1 MEKEEI
7 ISSGLLEMY
16 VVGAASPEEAAQVE
30 RWRSEYPEVAA
41 ELIAI
46 EQSMESYAA
55 ANAVAPAAGIK
66 DKILASLNMTAA
78 AAEQQPAKVVR
89 MSSFPRMAVAASVVL
104 LIGSCIFNYIYY
116 NKYRE
121 ADSKYQQ
128 QEQQLA
134 SLNKQMSDMDSD
146 MSVVRSKY
154 SLPVSLSNVKDAPDP
169 NANAKIF
176 WMKNTGEVYVDPG
189 NMPMAPQGMQYQ
201 LWAIVDGKPVDG
213 GMISSKDGKT
223 YSIQKMK
230 TFGKAQA
237 FAITLETAGGH
248 PEPKGKM
255 YVMGNI

>member
-16 VVGAASPEEAAQVE
+16 VVGAASPEEAVQVE

-41 ELIAI
+41 ELLAI
-46 EQSMESYAA
+46 EQSMESYAG
-55 ANAVAPAAGIK
+55 ANAVAPPPGVK
-66 DKILASLNMTAA
+66 NKIFASLNMVSAQ
-78 AAEQQPAKVVR
+78 EQPAKIVR
-89 MSSFPRMAVAASVVL
+89 MSSFRSMAAAAAVIL
-104 LIGSCIFNYIYY
+104 LVGSCIFNYIYY
-116 NKYRE
+116 NKYRD
-121 ADSKYQQ
+121 ADSKYRQQ
-128 QEQQLA
+128 QQQLA
-134 SLNKQMSDMDSD
+134 SLNQHMNDMDND

-169 NANAKIF
+169 NAAAKIF

-189 NMPMAPQGMQYQ
+189 NMPMAPKGMQYQ
-201 LWAIVDGKPVDG
+201 LWAFVDGKPVDG

-230 TFGKAQA
+230 TFGKAEA

-248 PEPKGKM
+248 PEPKGKL
-255 YVMGNI
+255 YVMGKI